1 MCIICIILLILHWK
15 VRICVDFYIFPN
27 FVVYDMEIERDIM
40 RNFARWNDI
49 TRLLKIAHN
58 KLLSM
63 VFVSGLIS
71 CCPLTSMAQTNWNNN
86 PVGAVFA
93 DRQGEMPDG
102 TYRFTSGGYEVFTI
116 ASADKDFQPA
126 SLFYGVNDADKQKV
140 DAMVPDG
147 NVPTAMN
154 CFVVKTPD
162 GYIMF
167 DTGLPTSKGGR
178 TLERMASLNIAPDDI
193 KAVYLTHSHFDH
205 IGGLLDD
212 MNGAV
217 FPHATIYV
225 SADEMDFMKS
235 TMLEMVKSLS
245 QAYADRLVIF
255 NFGDILPHNVL
266 AISAKGHTPG
276 HTAYQLGK
284 LLFAGDLMHGASIQI
299 TDPNICANYDADR
312 AQSIAAR
319 IKLLSYGVT
328 NSLTVLGAHIPLNGL
343 IF

>member
-1 MCIICIILLILHWK
+1 
-15 VRICVDFYIFPN
+15 
-27 FVVYDMEIERDIM
+27 MEIERDII
-40 RNFARWNDI
+40 RKFAWWKEKPNRKPILLKGSYN
-49 TRLLKIAHN
+49 RLLFI
-58 KLLSM
+58 
-63 VFVSGLIS
+63 VFAAGMIS
-71 CCPLTSMAQTNWNNN
+71 CWSLTSMAQTNWKNN

-93 DRQGEMPDG
+93 AQQGDMPYG

-126 SLFYGVNDADKQKV
+126 SLYYGVNDADRERV
-140 DAMVPDG
+140 DAMAPDG
-147 NVPTAMN
+147 KVPTAMN
-154 CFVVKTPD
+154 CFVVDTPD

-167 DTGLPTSKGGR
+167 DTGLPVSKGGK
-178 TLERMASLNIAPDDI
+178 TLERMASLKIDADEI

-212 MNGAV
+212 KNGAT

-225 SADEMDFMKS
+225 SVEEINFMKS
-235 TMLEMVKSLS
+235 TMPEMVQSLS
-245 QAYADRLVIF
+245 QAYADRMVIF

-299 TDPNICANYDADR
+299 TDLSICANYDADR
-312 AQSIAAR
+312 AQSIATR

-328 NSLTVLGAHIPLNGL
+328 NSLTVLGAHIPANGV

>member
-1 MCIICIILLILHWK
+1 M
-15 VRICVDFYIFPN
+15 
-27 FVVYDMEIERDIM
+27 
-40 RNFARWNDI
+40 I
-49 TRLLKIAHN
+49 TGKLRLLSI
-58 KLLSM
+58 
-63 VFVSGLIS
+63 FYVSGIIS
-71 CCPLTSMAQTNWNNN
+71 GCSLMSMAQTNLKNN

-93 DRQGEMPDG
+93 AQQGDMPDG

-126 SLFYGVNDADKQKV
+126 SLYYGKNDADKLKV
-140 DAMVPDG
+140 DAMAPDG
-147 NVPTAMN
+147 KVPTAMN

-167 DTGLPTSKGGR
+167 DTGLPSSKGGK
-178 TLERMASLNIAPDDI
+178 TLERMTSLDIAPDDI

-212 MNGAV
+212 KNGAA

-235 TMLEMVKSLS
+235 TMPEMVKSLS
-245 QAYADRLVIF
+245 QAYAGRMVIF
-255 NFGDILPHNVL
+255 NFGDILPNNVL

-284 LLFAGDLMHGASIQI
+284 LLFAGDVMHGASIQI

-312 AQSIAAR
+312 AQSIATR
-319 IKLLSYGVT
+319 IKLLSYGVA
-328 NSLTVLGAHIPLNGL
+328 NSLTVLGAHIPANGV

>member
-1 MCIICIILLILHWK
+1 
-15 VRICVDFYIFPN
+15 
-27 FVVYDMEIERDIM
+27 MEIERDII
-40 RNFARWNDI
+40 RQFARWKNI

-58 KLLSM
+58 KLLSI
-63 VFVSGLIS
+63 VFVSGVIS
-71 CCPLTSMAQTNWNNN
+71 GCSLTSMAQTNWMNN
-86 PVGAVFA
+86 PVDALFA
-93 DRQGEMPDG
+93 AWQGDMPDG

-126 SLFYGVNDADKQKV
+126 SLYYGVNEADREKV
-140 DAMVPDG
+140 DAMAPDG
-147 NVPTAMN
+147 KVPTAMN

-167 DTGLPTSKGGR
+167 DTGLPASKGGK
-178 TLERMASLNIAPDDI
+178 TLERMTSLKIDAEEI

-212 MNGAV
+212 MNGAA

-235 TMLEMVKSLS
+235 TMPEMVQSLS
-245 QAYADRLVIF
+245 QAYAGRMVIF

-276 HTAYQLGK
+276 HTAFQIGK

-299 TDPNICANYDADR
+299 TDPSICANYDADR
-312 AQSIAAR
+312 AQSISAR

-328 NSLTVLGAHIPLNGL
+328 NSLTVLGAHIPANGV